1 MIYSVRILLNEFLY
15 YKFYYAQVVLYYLN
29 LDSSHIIKD
38 NNTLSIIQLSKG
50 NEKVKLS
57 FFIMISPGSLPKG
70 IFILNKNSMPM
81 IIDIIPITI
90 KSLAI

>member
-1 MIYSVRILLNEFLY
+1 M
-15 YKFYYAQVVLYYLN
+15 
-29 LDSSHIIKD
+29 KD
-38 NNTLSIIQLSKG
+38 NNTLIIIQLTKG
-50 NEKVKLS
+50 NEKVKFS
-57 FFIMISPGSLPKG
+57 FFIIISPGSFPKG